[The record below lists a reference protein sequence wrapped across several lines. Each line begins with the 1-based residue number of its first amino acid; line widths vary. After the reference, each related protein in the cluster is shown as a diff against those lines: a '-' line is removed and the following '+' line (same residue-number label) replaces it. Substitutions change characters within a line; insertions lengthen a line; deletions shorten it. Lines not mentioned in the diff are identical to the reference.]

1 MNNKNVLSL
10 GTVGKG
16 RKIKLYKEILNLES
30 EKENKDFNYDLDGIY
45 IGKEFNK
52 PIKII
57 FDSKLKRVD
66 K

>member
-1 MNNKNVLSL
+1 MK
-10 GTVGKG
+10 
-16 RKIKLYKEILNLES
+16 KENLFNLE
-30 EKENKDFNYDLDGIY
+30 KLKKDGGIY

-52 PIKII
+52 SIKII

>member
-1 MNNKNVLSL
+1 MKKENLFNV
-10 GTVGKG
+10 
-16 RKIKLYKEILNLES
+16 ENLE
-30 EKENKDFNYDLDGIY
+30 KDGGVY

-57 FDSKLKRVD
+57 FDSKLKKVD